1 MAKLEAADTSLCRS
15 RKECLLY
22 LHTNFSA
29 VYFSV
34 NEKQIVALLRCV
46 CPIAVLV
53 ILSSEARGCQEQSSM
68 LILDIPPN
76 KNSHGSVNLRAI

>member
-1 MAKLEAADTSLCRS
+1 MPIY
-15 RKECLLY
+15 LLY

-34 NEKQIVALLRCV
+34 DENQIVALLWCV
-46 CPIAVLV
+46 CPVAMSV

-68 LILDIPPN
+68 LTLDIPPN
-76 KNSHGSVNLRAI
+76 KNSHGSANLRAI